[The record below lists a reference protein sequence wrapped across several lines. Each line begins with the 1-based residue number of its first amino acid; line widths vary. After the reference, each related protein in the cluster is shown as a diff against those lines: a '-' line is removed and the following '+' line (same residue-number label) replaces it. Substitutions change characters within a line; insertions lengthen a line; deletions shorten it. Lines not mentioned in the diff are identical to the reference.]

1 MTHTIYSQTKTVTK
15 KALKLGTMLAFA
27 GFLSACGS
35 GEDSASGANSG
46 NTGTTQGSAHAAPV
60 DAPEIAMGDMILG
73 NSASPVTIIEYA
85 SMTCSHC
92 ASFHKH
98 TYPRLKENYI
108 DTGKI
113 QFVFREFPLDTY
125 ALEAS
130 IMARCAGEERYFD
143 VVSGLFERQE
153 EWILPR
159 TASKIRAAMRGIGA
173 DLGVTREM
181 NEACQDNEAVQK
193 RIAAKRNEAVN
204 RYKVTGTPALVIN
217 GKLFEQGVGYNN
229 VARHI
234 EELLAANQ

>member
-1 MTHTIYSQTKTVTK
+1 MTHTIYSRTKTATK
-15 KALKLGTMLAFA
+15 KALRMGTMLAFA

-35 GEDSASGANSG
+35 DKDATSGTSNSDIGAAQAS
-46 NTGTTQGSAHAAPV
+46 APV

-73 NSASPVTIIEYA
+73 NSEAAVTVIEYA

-98 TYPRLKENYI
+98 TFPRLKENYI

-130 IMARCAGEERYFD
+130 IMARCAGEDRYFE
-143 VVSGLFERQE
+143 VMKGLFDRQQ

-159 TASKIRAAMRGIGA
+159 TPSKIRAAMRGIGA

-217 GKLFEQGVGYNN
+217 GKLYDGGVSYNN

-234 EELLAANQ
+234 EELLAAGQ

>member
-1 MTHTIYSQTKTVTK
+1 MTHTIYSRTKTVTR
-15 KALKLGTMLAFA
+15 KALKMGTLLAFA

-35 GEDSASGANSG
+35 GEDSTSSTSHSETGAAQAS
-46 NTGTTQGSAHAAPV
+46 TTTAPV

-73 NSASPVTIIEYA
+73 NSESPVTVIEYA

-108 DTGKI
+108 YTGKI

-130 IMARCAGEERYFD
+130 IMARCAGEDRYFD
-143 VVSGLFERQE
+143 LVSGLFERQE

-159 TASKIRAAMRGIGA
+159 TASKIRAAMRRVGA
-173 DLGVTREM
+173 DLGVTEEM
-181 NEACQDNEAVQK
+181 NEICQDNEAVQK

-217 GKLFEQGVGYNN
+217 GKLFEQGVSYNN

-234 EELLAANQ
+234 EELLAAGQ